1 MYVPKHFAITSKT
14 QLHDLIQDQGFGVL
28 VSEGLEANHL
38 PFVLRRDEGEYG
50 TLYGHFARANP
61 QWKTAAE
68 QEVLVIFS
76 GPHAYISP
84 TWDEHSPAVPTWN
97 FISVHAKGYLT
108 MLFADETAEALHD
121 ALTTFEPGLLTTRD
135 VVTPDIQEKLSP
147 AIVGFKI
154 EIDSLQ
160 GKAKLSQNLPEPMQ
174 AKVQAALVNS
184 NRSDALALAEVMAKH
199 QNANLT
205 KASK

>member
-14 QLHDLIQDQGFGVL
+14 QLHDLIQAQGFGVL

-38 PFVLRRDEGEYG
+38 PFVLRRDEGKYG

-84 TWDEHSPAVPTWN
+84 TWYEHSPAVPTWN
-97 FISVHAKGYLT
+97 FVSVHAKGCLT
-108 MLFADETAEALHD
+108 LLSADETAEALHD
-121 ALTTFEPGLLTTRD
+121 ALTTFEPDLLTTRD
-135 VVTPDIQEKLSP
+135 VVTPGIQEKLSP

-154 EIDSLQ
+154 ALSSMQ
-160 GKAKLSQNLPEPMQ
+160 GKAKLSQNLPQAMQ
-174 AKVQAALVNS
+174 DNVINALSNSQHPGDQTMAAAMRAWKNDV
-184 NRSDALALAEVMAKH
+184 H
-199 QNANLT
+199 
-205 KASK
+205 